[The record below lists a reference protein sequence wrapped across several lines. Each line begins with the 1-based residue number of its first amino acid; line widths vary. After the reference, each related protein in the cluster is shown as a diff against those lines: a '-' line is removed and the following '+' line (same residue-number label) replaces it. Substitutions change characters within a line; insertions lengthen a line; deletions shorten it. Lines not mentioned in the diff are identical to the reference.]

1 MGKFFAELKR
11 RNVIRVAAAYTVVAW
26 VTAQVLDLA
35 ADNFGAPPWVMQFAL
50 VGLVAGLPVAILLSW
65 IFELTPDGV
74 VKSTEVPASSS
85 ITPKTGQRLNRLTVA
100 ALILALAFIAWDK
113 LGPTAEDN
121 ADPARQKSVAVLPFA
136 DLSQDQDQEWFADGL
151 TEEIL
156 NSLTRLPQL
165 LVTAR
170 TSSFEF
176 KNANTDIGEIARRL
190 GVEHVVEG
198 SVRKIGDD
206 LRVTAQLIRAE
217 DGFHLWSDTYNRK
230 AADLFEVQLEVAE
243 SIADALDVVLDSSMR
258 ERLLQSGTRNI
269 EAFKAFRQGVA
280 LFDTAHER
288 NQDRLVTLADANV
301 YFERALAIDPNI
313 SGAAL
318 LHSDRFAHRLTEGN
332 ASIIGGD
339 QLDASEAY
347 EMLIADLERS
357 VAVASNPVSKLFA
370 EINLELFSPTWHR
383 MQGLVRELKSIL
395 ASGEYIPVGE
405 AAWANEVLVFLGEF
419 ETAELLAQHRNLVD
433 PLAPTGLMDLVD
445 LELQRGN
452 FDGARTYLA
461 GVRSQF
467 GNSPAV
473 QWRAIEIEIT
483 EGNNEAALALLTDD
497 FISIPTYSYYQ
508 PIRAAFQG
516 DLDEARRLAD
526 ALEAAGEF
534 DGFLPIVFAAIG
546 DHERARQAVRNID
559 GSIAGPAMLA
569 LRLSTQA
576 SPFWF
581 DLDDAPNLR
590 RRLEEAG
597 VDKSVYEMRP

>member
-26 VTAQVLDLA
+26 VIAQVLDLA

-50 VGLVAGLPVAILLSW
+50 VGLVAGLPVAVLLSW
-65 IFELTPDGV
+65 VFELTPDGV
-74 VKSTEVPASSS
+74 VKSTDVPASSS
-85 ITPKTGQRLNRLTVA
+85 ITPKTGQRLNRLTVV
-100 ALILALAFIAWDK
+100 ALVLALAFIAWDK
-113 LGPTAEDN
+113 LGPTAEDSVV
-121 ADPARQKSVAVLPFA
+121 PSREKSVAVLPFA

-176 KNANTDIGEIARRL
+176 KNTNTDIGEIARRL

-301 YFERALAIDPNI
+301 YFERALAIDPNM

-332 ASIIGGD
+332 ATIIGGD
-339 QLDASEAY
+339 PLEEPEAY
-347 EMLIADLERS
+347 EMLIADLNRS

-383 MQGLVRELKSIL
+383 MPGLVRELKSVL
-395 ASGEYIPVGE
+395 AAGEYIPVGE
-405 AAWANEVLVFLGEF
+405 AAWTNEALVFLGEF
-419 ETAELLAQHRNLVD
+419 KTAERLAQHRMLVD
-433 PLAPTGLMDLVD
+433 PLAPTGLFDLVD
-445 LELQRGN
+445 LELQRSN
-452 FDGARTYLA
+452 FDGARAYLA
-461 GVRSQF
+461 RARSQF

-473 QWRAIEIEIT
+473 QWRAIDIEIKQRNT
-483 EGNNEAALALLTDD
+483 EAALALLTDE
-497 FISIPTYSYYQ
+497 FVNIPTYAYYG
-508 PIRAAFQG
+508 PIRAVLRG
-516 DLDEARRLAD
+516 DLDEAIRLAET
-526 ALEAAGEF
+526 LEASGEF
-534 DGFLPIVFAAIG
+534 DGALPIVFTAIG
-546 DHERARQAVRNID
+546 DRERARRAVRDID
-559 GSIAGPAMLA
+559 SRVAGPTMLA
-569 LRLSTQA
+569 LQLSTLA
-576 SPFWF
+576 APFWF
-581 DLDDAPNLR
+581 DLDDAPNFKR
-590 RRLEEAG
+590 QLEEAS
-597 VDKSVYEMRP
+597 VDGSVYEMRP

>member
-26 VTAQVLDLA
+26 VIAQVLDLA

-50 VGLVAGLPVAILLSW
+50 VGLVAGLPVTVLLSW
-65 IFELTPDGV
+65 VFELTPDGV
-74 VKSTEVPASSS
+74 VKSTDVPVSSS
-85 ITPKTGQRLNRLTVA
+85 ITPKTGQRLNRLTVG
-100 ALILALAFIAWDK
+100 ALVLALTFIAWDK
-113 LGPTAEDN
+113 LGPTADDS
-121 ADPARQKSVAVLPFA
+121 AVPARQKSVAVLPFA

-176 KNANTDIGEIARRL
+176 KNTNTDIGEIARRL

-332 ASIIGGD
+332 ATIIGGD

-383 MQGLVRELKSIL
+383 MQGLVRELKSVL

-419 ETAELLAQHRNLVD
+419 ETAELLAQHRNRVD

-467 GNSPAV
+467 GNSPAA

-483 EGNNEAALALLTDD
+483 EGNKEAALALLTDD
-497 FISIPTYSYYQ
+497 FISIRTYSYYK
-508 PIRAAFQG
+508 PIRAVFQG

-526 ALEAAGEF
+526 VLEASGEF
-534 DGFLPIVFAAIG
+534 DGFLPIVFSAIG
-546 DHERARQAVRNID
+546 DRERARQAVRNID
-559 GSIAGPAMLA
+559 SNIAGPAMLA

-597 VDKSVYEMRP
+597 VDRSVYEMKP

>member
-1 MGKFFAELKR
+1 MGEFLAELKR

-26 VTAQVLDLA
+26 VIAQVFDLA

-65 IFELTPDGV
+65 VFELTPGGV
-74 VKSTEVPASSS
+74 VKSTDVPVSSS
-85 ITPKTGQRLNRLTVA
+85 ITPKTGQRLNRLTVG

-113 LGPTAEDN
+113 LGPTPEGTVVE
-121 ADPARQKSVAVLPFA
+121 ARAKSVAVLPFA

-156 NSLTRLPQL
+156 NSLARLPQL

-176 KNANTDIGEIARRL
+176 KNTNTDIGEIARRL
-190 GVEHVVEG
+190 GVEHIVEG

-206 LRVTAQLIRAE
+206 LRVTAQLIRAQ
-217 DGFHLWSDTYNRK
+217 DGFHLWSNTYNRK

-243 SIADALDVVLDSSMR
+243 SIAEALDVVLDSSMR
-258 ERLLQSGTRNI
+258 ERLFQSGTRNI

-280 LFDTAHER
+280 LFDRAHER

-332 ASIIGGD
+332 ATIIGGD

-347 EMLIADLERS
+347 EMLMADLEQS

-383 MQGLVRELKSIL
+383 MPGLVRKLKSAL
-395 ASGEYIPVGE
+395 AAGEYLPIGE
-405 AAWANEVLVFLGEF
+405 AVWANEALVFLGEF
-419 ETAELLAQHRNLVD
+419 ETAEMLAQHRLRVD
-433 PLAPTGLMDLVD
+433 PLAPTGWMDLVD
-445 LELQRGN
+445 LAMHRGN
-452 FDGARTYLA
+452 LDGARTHLDN
-461 GVRSQF
+461 VISRF
-467 GNSPAV
+467 GNSPAA
-473 QWRAIEIEIT
+473 QWRAIDIEISQ
-483 EGNNEAALALLTDD
+483 GNKEATLALLTDD
-497 FISIPTYSYYQ
+497 FVSTPPYSAYQ
-508 PIRAAFQG
+508 PLRAVLQG
-516 DLDEARRLAD
+516 DLDEAMRLVES
-526 ALEAAGEF
+526 LEAAG
-534 DGFLPIVFAAIG
+534 DLGAYLPIAFSAIG
-546 DHERARQAVRNID
+546 DRERARQAIRNID
-559 GSIAGPAMLA
+559 GKVAGPTMLA
-569 LRLSTQA
+569 IQLSSRAAQ
-576 SPFWF
+576 FWF
-581 DLDDAPNLR
+581 DLDDAPNFR
-590 RRLEEAG
+590 RQLEEAG
-597 VDKSVYEMRP
+597 VDGSVYEMRP

>member
-26 VTAQVLDLA
+26 VIAQVLDLA

-50 VGLVAGLPVAILLSW
+50 VGLVAGLPVAVLLSW
-65 IFELTPDGV
+65 VFELTPDGV
-74 VKSTEVPASSS
+74 VKSTDVPVSSS
-85 ITPKTGQRLNRLTVA
+85 ITPKTGQRLNRLTVG
-100 ALILALAFIAWDK
+100 ALVLALTFIAWDK
-113 LGPTAEDN
+113 LGPTAGES
-121 ADPARQKSVAVLPFA
+121 AVPARQKSVAVLPFA

-176 KNANTDIGEIARRL
+176 KNTNTDIGEIARRL

-332 ASIIGGD
+332 ATIIGGD

-383 MQGLVRELKSIL
+383 MQGLVRELKSVL

-419 ETAELLAQHRNLVD
+419 ETAELLAQHRNRVD

-467 GNSPAV
+467 GNSPAA

-483 EGNNEAALALLTDD
+483 EGNKEAALALLTDD
-497 FISIPTYSYYQ
+497 FISIRTYSYYK
-508 PIRAAFQG
+508 PIRAVFQG

-526 ALEAAGEF
+526 VLEASGEF
-534 DGFLPIVFAAIG
+534 DGFLPIVFSAIG
-546 DHERARQAVRNID
+546 DRERARQAVRNID
-559 GSIAGPAMLA
+559 SNIAGPAMLA

-597 VDKSVYEMRP
+597 VDRSVYEMKP

>member
-26 VTAQVLDLA
+26 VIAQVLDLA

-50 VGLVAGLPVAILLSW
+50 VGLVAGLPVAVLLSW
-65 IFELTPDGV
+65 VFELTPDGV
-74 VKSTEVPASSS
+74 VKSTDVPVSSS
-85 ITPKTGQRLNRLTVA
+85 ITPKTGQRLNRLTVG
-100 ALILALAFIAWDK
+100 ALVLALTFIAWDK
-113 LGPTAEDN
+113 LGPTAGDS
-121 ADPARQKSVAVLPFA
+121 AVPARQKSVAVLPFA

-176 KNANTDIGEIARRL
+176 KNTNTDIGEIARRL

-206 LRVTAQLIRAE
+206 LRVTAQLILAE

-332 ASIIGGD
+332 ATIIGGD

-357 VAVASNPVSKLFA
+357 VAVASNPVSKLYA

-383 MQGLVRELKSIL
+383 MQGLVRELKSVL
-395 ASGEYIPVGE
+395 AAGEYIPVGE

-419 ETAELLAQHRNLVD
+419 ETAELLAQHRNRVD

-467 GNSPAV
+467 GNSPAA

-483 EGNNEAALALLTDD
+483 EGNKEAALALLTDD
-497 FISIPTYSYYQ
+497 FISIRTYSYYK
-508 PIRAAFQG
+508 PIRAVFQG

-526 ALEAAGEF
+526 VLEASGEF
-534 DGFLPIVFAAIG
+534 DGFLPIVFSAIG
-546 DHERARQAVRNID
+546 DRERARQAVRNID
-559 GSIAGPAMLA
+559 SNIAGPAMLA

-597 VDKSVYEMRP
+597 VDRSVYEMKP

>member
-26 VTAQVLDLA
+26 VIAQVLDLA
-35 ADNFGAPPWVMQFAL
+35 ADNFGAPPWVMQFTLLA
-50 VGLVAGLPVAILLSW
+50 LVAGLPVAILLSW
-65 IFELTPDGV
+65 VFELTPDGV
-74 VKSTEVPASSS
+74 VKSTDVPVSSS
-85 ITPKTGQRLNRLTVA
+85 ITPKTGQRLNRLTVG
-100 ALILALAFIAWDK
+100 ALVLALTFIAWDK
-113 LGPTAEDN
+113 LGPTADDS
-121 ADPARQKSVAVLPFA
+121 AVPARQKSVAVLPFA

-176 KNANTDIGEIARRL
+176 KNTNTDIGEIARRL

-332 ASIIGGD
+332 ATIIGGD

-383 MQGLVRELKSIL
+383 MQGLVRELKSVL

-419 ETAELLAQHRNLVD
+419 ETAELLAQHRNRVD

-467 GNSPAV
+467 GNSPAA

-483 EGNNEAALALLTDD
+483 EGNKEAALALLTDD
-497 FISIPTYSYYQ
+497 FISIRTYSYYK
-508 PIRAAFQG
+508 PIRAVFQG

-526 ALEAAGEF
+526 VLEASGEF
-534 DGFLPIVFAAIG
+534 DGFLPIVFSAIG
-546 DHERARQAVRNID
+546 DRERARQAVRNID
-559 GSIAGPAMLA
+559 SNIAGPAILA

-597 VDKSVYEMRP
+597 VDRSVYEMKP

>member
-26 VTAQVLDLA
+26 VIAQVLDLA
-35 ADNFGAPPWVMQFAL
+35 ADNFGAPPWVMQFTLLA
-50 VGLVAGLPVAILLSW
+50 LVAGLPVAILLSW
-65 IFELTPDGV
+65 VFELTPDGV
-74 VKSTEVPASSS
+74 VKSTDVPVSSS
-85 ITPKTGQRLNRLTVA
+85 ITPKTGQRLNRLTIA
-100 ALILALAFIAWDK
+100 ALILALTFIAWDK
-113 LGPTAEDN
+113 LGPTAEDGVVS
-121 ADPARQKSVAVLPFA
+121 PREKSVAVLPFA

-176 KNANTDIGEIARRL
+176 KNTNTDISEIASRL

-243 SIADALDVVLDSSMR
+243 SIAAALDVVLDSSMR
-258 ERLLQSGTRNI
+258 ERLLESGTRNI

-280 LFDTAHER
+280 LFDKAHSR
-288 NQDRLVTLADANV
+288 NQADLVTLADANV

-318 LHSDRFAHRLTEGN
+318 LHADRFAHRLTEGP
-332 ASIIGGD
+332 ATIIGGD
-339 QLDASEAY
+339 QLEPPEAY
-347 EMLIADLERS
+347 KMLIADLERS

-370 EINLELFSPTWHR
+370 ELNLELFSPTWHR
-383 MQGLVRELKSIL
+383 MPGLIRELKSVL
-395 ASGEYIPVGE
+395 ATGEYIPVGE
-405 AAWANEVLVFLGEF
+405 AVWANEALVFLAEF
-419 ETAELLAQHRNLVD
+419 ETAELLAQNRVRVD

-445 LELQRGN
+445 LEMRRGN
-452 FDGARTYLA
+452 YNGARMYLA
-461 GVRSQF
+461 DIRSRF
-467 GNSPAV
+467 GDSTAA
-473 QWRAIEIEIT
+473 QWRAIDIEIEERNT
-483 EGNNEAALALLTDD
+483 DAALALLTDD
-497 FISIPTYSYYQ
+497 FVNIPTYSYYQ
-508 PIRAAFQG
+508 SIRAVLQG
-516 DLDEARRLAD
+516 DIDKAIRLAET
-526 ALEAAGEF
+526 LEASGEF
-534 DGFLPIVFAAIG
+534 DGALPVVFSAIG
-546 DHERARQAVRNID
+546 DRERARQAVRNID
-559 GSIAGPAMLA
+559 SKVAGPTMLA
-569 LRLSTQA
+569 LLLSTRAAQ
-576 SPFWF
+576 FWF

-590 RRLEEAG
+590 RQLEEAG
-597 VDKSVYEMRP
+597 IDGSVYERTP

>member
-26 VTAQVLDLA
+26 VIAQVLDLA

-50 VGLVAGLPVAILLSW
+50 VGLVAGLPVAVLLSW
-65 IFELTPDGV
+65 VFELTPDGV
-74 VKSTEVPASSS
+74 VKSTDVPASSS
-85 ITPKTGQRLNRLTVA
+85 ITPKTGQRLNRLTVG
-100 ALILALAFIAWDK
+100 ALVLALTFIAWDK
-113 LGPTAEDN
+113 LGPTADDS
-121 ADPARQKSVAVLPFA
+121 AVPARQKSVAVLPFA

-176 KNANTDIGEIARRL
+176 KNTNTDIGEIARRL

-332 ASIIGGD
+332 ATIIGGD

-383 MQGLVRELKSIL
+383 MQGLVRELKSVL

-419 ETAELLAQHRNLVD
+419 ETAELLAQHRNRVD

-467 GNSPAV
+467 GNSPAA

-483 EGNNEAALALLTDD
+483 EGNKEAALALLTDD
-497 FISIPTYSYYQ
+497 FISIRTYSYYK
-508 PIRAAFQG
+508 PIRAVFQG

-526 ALEAAGEF
+526 VLEASGEF
-534 DGFLPIVFAAIG
+534 DGFLPIVFSAIG
-546 DHERARQAVRNID
+546 DRERARQAVRNID
-559 GSIAGPAMLA
+559 SNIAGPAILA

-597 VDKSVYEMRP
+597 VDRSVYEMKP